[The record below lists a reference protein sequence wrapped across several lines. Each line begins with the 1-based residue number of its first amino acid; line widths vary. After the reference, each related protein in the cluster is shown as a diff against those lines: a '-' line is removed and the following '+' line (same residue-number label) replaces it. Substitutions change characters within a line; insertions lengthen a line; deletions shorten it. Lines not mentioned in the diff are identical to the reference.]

1 MTTESSNN
9 SFVQNGRLY
18 ITPTLTADN
27 IGAAA
32 VLDGYVYNMTD
43 CTFNVTNGLSYT
55 ESSTISSSSP
65 LGINSTT
72 DIAFDANAYYKACS
86 AVSNSTAGSVINPV
100 QSARL
105 STRWS
110 ASIRYGRVEVKA
122 KLPTG

>member
-27 IGAAA
+27 IGEAA